1 MDAGLAH
8 VEGHLSL
15 KRSVVEPG
23 FLSLINARISGEL
36 LLNGARIATS
46 EPWAVFAG
54 GLAMG
59 GGVFCRDGF
68 VTRGGVRLPG
78 AQLGG
83 GLFLRGAQLDNPD
96 GEALIADNATTPVID
111 LSGGF
116 HARGTVRLRGARVSD
131 LLTFDGATLDGTGT
145 ALFGVGMQVG

>member
-1 MDAGLAH
+1 MGRL
-8 VEGHLSL
+8 
-15 KRSVVEPG
+15 R
-23 FLSLINARISGEL
+23 R
-36 LLNGARIATS
+36 
-46 EPWAVFAG
+46 

-145 ALFGVGMQVG
+145 ALFGVGMQVGTFDLGLAAKPPARWISRAPR